1 MSRPLVFE
9 SVLGLIGSTPLV
21 RIRAEDEK
29 GGKERANVWGKL
41 ENENPGGSVKDRI
54 AHAMI
59 EAAEKSGALVPGG
72 VVIEPT
78 SGNTGIGLAIVC
90 AVKGYRCILTM
101 PETMSLERRQL
112 LEAFGAEI
120 VLTSGER
127 QMEGAV
133 MKARELAAQTPG
145 AFLPHQFDNPAN
157 PKAHEGRTSRE
168 ILDAMAGEKID
179 ATITQAPGNHAA
191 LGGVKVQTANGWF
204 AARPSGTEDIYKIY
218 AESFVSAEHLKSL
231 QAAGQALAEKAG

>member
-1 MSRPLVFE
+1 M
-9 SVLGLIGSTPLV
+9 
-21 RIRAEDEK
+21 
-29 GGKERANVWGKL
+29 WGKL
-41 ENENPGGSVKDRI
+41 ENANPGGSVKDRI
-54 AHAMI
+54 ALAMI
-59 EAAEKSGALVPGG
+59 EAAEKSGALLPGG

-145 AFLPHQFDNPAN
+145 AFLPQQFDNPAN
-157 PKAHEGRTSRE
+157 PTSTPHSLTHCRTTFS
-168 ILDAMAGEKID
+168 GC
-179 ATITQAPGNHAA
+179 
-191 LGGVKVQTANGWF
+191 VKT
-204 AARPSGTEDIYKIY
+204 
-218 AESFVSAEHLKSL
+218 
-231 QAAGQALAEKAG
+231 